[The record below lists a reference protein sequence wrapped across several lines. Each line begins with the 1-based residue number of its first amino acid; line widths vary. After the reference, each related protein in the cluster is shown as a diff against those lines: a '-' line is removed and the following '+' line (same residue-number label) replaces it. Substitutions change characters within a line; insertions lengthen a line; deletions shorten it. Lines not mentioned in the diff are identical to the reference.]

1 MLEVSTE
8 VVVMVE
14 AQDQEEQ
21 LEIRISNACNNV
33 AQMEVIQW
41 YQMKEKLL
49 LCVKR
54 SNACTTLRFLTWF
67 CSAFSWV

>member
-1 MLEVSTE
+1 MLEVST
-8 VVVMVE
+8 VVVVTVE
-14 AQDQEEQ
+14 VQDLEGL

-41 YQMKEKLL
+41 YQTKEKLL